1 MIAGH
6 GRGLARPSEG
16 EMEMRRI
23 LALAAACSL
32 VAGVAL
38 AESHEEGGVNEESGV
53 SMSEAPEYQMD
64 LEFVCGTALESQNHY
79 ADNLITW
86 LQGRCQDG
94 FIGADVCKEI
104 NHYVSAYS
112 GQVKEQAAAC
122 SEKIA
127 GQ

>member
-1 MIAGH
+1 
-6 GRGLARPSEG
+6 
-16 EMEMRRI
+16 MEMRRF

-38 AESHEEGGVNEESGV
+38 AESHEGAGESMNEEAGV
-53 SMSEAPEYQMD
+53 SMSEAPDYQLD
-64 LEFVCGTALESQNHY
+64 IEFVCGTALESQNHY

-86 LQGRCQDG
+86 LQGRCEDG

-127 GQ
+127 GK